1 MLRTLCAPLLFCVA
15 LAGAVPG
22 ASAGDWGSAMRD
34 TGEYTIHYNAMP
46 ASALEPWVAERY
58 GLPRTDDRC
67 VVTVAVIDND
77 SGKAVDAVVTV
88 SAVRADG
95 RMYQL
100 EMRPIT
106 DAGAM
111 YYVGAAPLDL
121 PATIDFT
128 LQVRPRQAQMPA
140 TVRFQREFPG
150 G

>member
-1 MLRTLCAPLLFCVA
+1 MLRTPCAHLLLTVV
-15 LAGAVPG
+15 LLGAGAGV
-22 ASAGDWGSAMRD
+22 SAGEWAAAMRD

-58 GLPRTDDRC
+58 GLPRTDDHC
-67 VVTVAVIDND
+67 VVTVAVIDNQT
-77 SGKAVDAVVTV
+77 GKPVDAAVTV

-111 YYVGAAPLDL
+111 YYVGEAPLES
-121 PATIDFT
+121 AGAIDFT

>member
-1 MLRTLCAPLLFCVA
+1 MLRTRCAQLLLTVA
-15 LAGAVPG
+15 LAGAATG
-22 ASAGDWGSAMRD
+22 AGAGEWGAAMRD

-58 GLPRTDDRC
+58 GLPRSDDYC
-67 VVTVAVIDND
+67 VVTVAVIDNG
-77 SGKAVDAVVTV
+77 SGEPVDAAVTV

-100 EMRPIT
+100 EMRPIE
-106 DAGAM
+106 DAGAL
-111 YYVGAAPLDL
+111 YYVGEAPLDSA
-121 PATIDFT
+121 ATIDFT
-128 LQVRPRQAQMPA
+128 LQVRPQRAQMPA